1 MVRRRQFMSRRDDRV
16 ALTDMRNHAV
26 EAVALLGEASLNDL
40 AENRVTELAL
50 IKLVEIVGEA
60 ANRISVETQQS
71 HKEIPWTQIIGM
83 RNRLVHGYDDISL
96 ERLWNTIKWEL
107 PPLMEQL
114 DTIIGEENL

>member
-1 MVRRRQFMSRRDDRV
+1 MSRRDDRV

-107 PPLMEQL
+107 PPLMERL